1 VLMSV
6 LQECG
11 CCMVDL
17 LLTCYSVAVFL
28 EEIAAGVAWVS
39 TRAPVG
45 GIEGLMQWLL
55 QGLLC

>member
-1 VLMSV
+1 
-6 LQECG
+6 
-11 CCMVDL
+11 MVDL